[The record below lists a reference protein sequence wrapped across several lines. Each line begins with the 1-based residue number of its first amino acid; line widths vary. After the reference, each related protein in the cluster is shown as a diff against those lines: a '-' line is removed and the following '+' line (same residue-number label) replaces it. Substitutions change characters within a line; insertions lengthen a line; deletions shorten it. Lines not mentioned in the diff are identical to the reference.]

1 MSFIYRR
8 AWSIYRLPTGPEREP
23 CQCNLA
29 TCYLIDGCREEID
42 KPFKRVVT
50 WTKASCTLAHTG
62 TLIVIYIYAV
72 ACAYTLRRIPLDSN
86 RITIE
91 IVKRELSCR
100 ISEIALRLLPPTRTR
115 KFCLC
120 RFKITSRVNG
130 IHSYVFINRTRR
142 RNCR

>member
-23 CQCNLA
+23 CQCNLP
-29 TCYLIDGCREEID
+29 TCYLIDGCSEEID

-50 WTKASCTLAHTG
+50 WTKASFTG
-62 TLIVIYIYAV
+62 TLIVICIYAV
-72 ACAYTLRRIPLDSN
+72 ACAYTLGTCTTRFSN

-91 IVKRELSCR
+91 IVKRKLSCR

-115 KFCLC
+115 KLCLC
-120 RFKITSRVNG
+120 RSKITSRVNG